1 MKFST
6 ISNIGKVRQTNEDS
20 YGNISIE
27 NYDFFVVADGMG
39 GHSDGEIASSLACTS
54 FMDFIE
60 NSKVADFD
68 SVVDFQEKAIL
79 YANNEVYKL
88 AKEKNVKMGTT
99 VVCLCIDYKEKLL
112 HISHIGDSRIY
123 LFRNGNLSQLT
134 KDHSLLNELIDSGA
148 LNEEEANHFV
158 NKAAVTKAVG
168 VSADIKPDNKSLAY
182 ESDDIVLL
190 VTDGLTNELGVDEIV
205 EVITNYDDVFDIS
218 INLVDKA
225 IDKGGR
231 DNVTVTTVKI

>member
-39 GHSDGEIASSLACTS
+39 GHSDGEIASSLASTS
-54 FMDFIE
+54 FTDFIK
-60 NSKVADFD
+60 NSKVSDFETI
-68 SVVDFQEKAIL
+68 VEFQEKAIL

-88 AKEKNVKMGTT
+88 AKEKNEKMGTT
-99 VVCLCIDYKEKLL
+99 VVCLCIDYQENLL
-112 HISHIGDSRIY
+112 HIAHIGDSRIY
-123 LFRNGNLSQLT
+123 LYRDGNLNQLT
-134 KDHSLLNELIDSGA
+134 KDHSLINELIDSGA
-148 LNEEEANHFV
+148 LNEKEANHFA

-168 VSADIKPDNKSLAY
+168 VSADMKPDNKSLEY
-182 ESDDIVLL
+182 KKDDVILL
-190 VTDGLTNELGVDEIV
+190 VTDGLTNELEANEII
-205 EVITNYDDVFDIS
+205 EVIENHDDVFDIS
-218 INLVDKA
+218 INLVDEA

-231 DNVTVTTVKI
+231 DNVTVTTIKI